1 MIRVLLA
8 DDHELLRKG
17 VRALLESHPDIEVCG
32 ESANGVGAVD
42 QAVALRPD
50 VAVVD
55 ITMPEMNGLEVT
67 KQIRL
72 LAPETEVLIFSAHDS
87 DALVREILGAGARGF
102 ISKAD
107 AASHLVAAVEAVSQR
122 QLYFSSGVS
131 DVFVKSF
138 TQEGTGQSDKPE
150 SKGPLSAREVEIT
163 EMLAQGKSNKEIAS
177 KLFISVRTVE
187 THRRTIFQ
195 KLKIN
200 SLPELVRYAI
210 RHGIMDA

>member
-32 ESANGVGAVD
+32 ESSNGPGAVD

-50 VAVVD
+50 VAVLD
-55 ITMPEMNGLEVT
+55 ITMPEMNGLDVT
-67 KQIRL
+67 KQIRK

-87 DALVREILGAGARGF
+87 EALVREILGAGARGY
-102 ISKAD
+102 ILKAD
-107 AASHLVAAVEAVSQR
+107 AAAHLVAAVEAVSQHD
-122 QLYFSSGVS
+122 LYFSSGVS
-131 DVFVKSF
+131 GVFVNSF
-138 TQEGTGQSDKPE
+138 VSDAPAASE
-150 SKGPLSAREVEIT
+150 SSEPKTPLSAREVEIT
-163 EMLAQGKSNKEIAS
+163 AMLADGKSNKEIAA

-187 THRRTIFQ
+187 THRRAILQ
-195 KLKIN
+195 KLHIN

-210 RHGIMDA
+210 RHGITEA